1 MPLVLAALFYVNAKT
16 NDMNK
21 FLLLKDIYLEAF
33 RNLGHII
40 IKRYFK
46 AFSVFCFVLLA
57 IVIYAFLYRLSTG
70 FTFG

>member
-1 MPLVLAALFYVNAKT
+1 
-16 NDMNK
+16 MNK
-21 FLLLKDIYLEAF
+21 LLLLKDIYLEAF

-57 IVIYAFLYRLSTG
+57 IVIYAFFYRLSTG

>member
-1 MPLVLAALFYVNAKT
+1 
-16 NDMNK
+16 MNK

-33 RNLGHII
+33 RNLGHILI
-40 IKRYFK
+40 TRSFK
-46 AFSVFCFVLLA
+46 VFSVFCFVLLA